1 MIATA
6 FVSSPVNGHPAAQA
20 VVPAVPAVVPA
31 RPAVVPARP
40 AVVPAAKAPAV
51 KPVGANGAKPA
62 APAVKP
68 DPVPVPAPAP
78 GQKIKTGR

>member
-6 FVSSPVNGHPAAQA
+6 FVALPVNGL
-20 VVPAVPAVVPA
+20 
-31 RPAVVPARP
+31 
-40 AVVPAAKAPAV
+40 PAAKAPAV

-68 DPVPVPAPAP
+68 DPVPVPAPAS